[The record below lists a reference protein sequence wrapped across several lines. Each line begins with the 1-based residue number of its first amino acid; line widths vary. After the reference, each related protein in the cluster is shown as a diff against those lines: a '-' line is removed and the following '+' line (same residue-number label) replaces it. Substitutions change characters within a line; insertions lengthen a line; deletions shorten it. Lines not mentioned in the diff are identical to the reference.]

1 MLPLLLLAIV
11 ALVVVSNLLGIL
23 IGFQKGWEVGYSE
36 ANHPPNPAP
45 KALARPA
52 HGFTLLRFD
61 TPSMALDM
69 NEPGVP
75 SRGA

>member
-23 IGFQKGWEVGYSE
+23 IGFQKGWEVGYNE
-36 ANHPPNPAP
+36 GNQPPNPAP
-45 KALARPA
+45 KTLSRPA
-52 HGFTLLRFD
+52 QGFTLLRFD

-75 SRGA
+75 SRRA